1 MTLSLSSESAPR
13 MVPVGSVQGIVI
25 THHAEGAGIG
35 AGLGIAAGLVAAV
48 LASAT
53 YTDPCAHSTSWGCV
67 QVSERGVATLAG
79 LVVGIPATLLG
90 VLIGASVGT
99 RTTYTFGEK

>member
-1 MTLSLSSESAPR
+1 
-13 MVPVGSVQGIVI
+13 
-25 THHAEGAGIG
+25 
-35 AGLGIAAGLVAAV
+35 
-48 LASAT
+48 
-53 YTDPCAHSTSWGCV
+53 
-67 QVSERGVATLAG
+67 VATLAG